1 MDKKYKGIVVP
12 MVTPLTGDGTL
23 DHSAVTRI
31 VEHLAAHGAS
41 PFVLGTTGEGV
52 SLGQY
57 ARKQVVEAVVRAS
70 DGKVQVYAGLRGHSV
85 DDAVVEGD
93 VFFDSGVDAVV
104 ATPPCYYPATQSQL
118 ADYYTQLA
126 DALPGPLVVYNI
138 PATTGVS
145 IALETVDA
153 LADHQQIVG
162 FKDSENNSERVA
174 LAAGR
179 WKDRPDFSYFLGW
192 AAAAVPALSAGADG
206 IVPSAGNLCPGW
218 YRDLLVAVQAGD
230 LARAEYI
237 QQQIQALSQ
246 HYQKGFTL
254 GESLAALKVMMSAF
268 RLCGT
273 VMAPPLQALPAERAH
288 RLISA
293 VKQSYRELEALNDIN
308 YTSTI
313 NQP

>member
-104 ATPPCYYPATQSQL
+104 ATPPCYYPATQS
-118 ADYYTQLA
+118 
-126 DALPGPLVVYNI
+126 
-138 PATTGVS
+138 
-145 IALETVDA
+145 
-153 LADHQQIVG
+153 
-162 FKDSENNSERVA
+162 
-174 LAAGR
+174 
-179 WKDRPDFSYFLGW
+179 
-192 AAAAVPALSAGADG
+192 
-206 IVPSAGNLCPGW
+206 
-218 YRDLLVAVQAGD
+218 
-230 LARAEYI
+230 
-237 QQQIQALSQ
+237 
-246 HYQKGFTL
+246 
-254 GESLAALKVMMSAF
+254 
-268 RLCGT
+268 
-273 VMAPPLQALPAERAH
+273 
-288 RLISA
+288 
-293 VKQSYRELEALNDIN
+293 
-308 YTSTI
+308 
-313 NQP
+313 